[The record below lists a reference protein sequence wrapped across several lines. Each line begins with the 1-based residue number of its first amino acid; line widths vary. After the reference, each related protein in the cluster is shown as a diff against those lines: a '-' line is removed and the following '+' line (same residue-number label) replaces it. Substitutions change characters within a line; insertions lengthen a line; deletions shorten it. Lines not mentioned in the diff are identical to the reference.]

1 MCLRPKLQF
10 FISAAD
16 LLFRCL
22 RIHDETFRYGEPRTN
37 RLGEALPRRVYRGRK
52 PHAGIDYTAWVKNA
66 EFQRKIYS
74 VSELSSEIRDML
86 ERRFVDVWVEGEISN
101 FKASTA
107 GHLYFTLKDDRA
119 HLSAVCFRNSAR
131 LLRFRPENGKLFRA
145 RGRVSAYEG
154 RGEYQ
159 LVVEVLE
166 PAGLG
171 ALQLAFEQLK
181 EKLDKEGLFRTERKR
196 PIPLFPRKIGI
207 VTSLKSA
214 ALRDIL
220 SVLKRRHNA
229 IDVLI
234 CPAEVQGDGASLQIM
249 EGIDCLARTDVDVI
263 IVTRGGGSME
273 DLWPFNEER
282 VARAIVRS
290 QKPVISAVG
299 HEVDFTICDF
309 VSDLRAPTPS
319 AAAEIVIK
327 SKVEIA
333 DRVSQLENRL
343 EGTIKYK
350 LSTLRHFMASKV
362 GSRGFVVAEA
372 RIRRM
377 AQRVDDLAFRVEQV
391 GRTGGFL
398 RARAHQV
405 EMCEQRLSNAVNQ
418 RLKKSH
424 QAFARI
430 AHTLE
435 ALSPLAVLERGY
447 AICLTPEGQV
457 VRSADAVAP
466 DAMVNVKLH
475 KGSIQAKVISKEE
488 EK

>member
-1 MCLRPKLQF
+1 
-10 FISAAD
+10 
-16 LLFRCL
+16 
-22 RIHDETFRYGEPRTN
+22 
-37 RLGEALPRRVYRGRK
+37 
-52 PHAGIDYTAWVKNA
+52 VKNT

-74 VSELSSEIRDML
+74 VSELSGEIRDML

-145 RGRVSAYEG
+145 RGRVSTYEG

-181 EKLDKEGLFRTERKR
+181 ERLEKEGLFRQERKR

-207 VTSLKSA
+207 VTSPKSA

-229 IDVLI
+229 INVLI
-234 CPAEVQGDGASLQIM
+234 FPAEVQGDSASLQVM
-249 EGIDCLARTDVDVI
+249 EGIDCLSRSDVDVI

-327 SKVEIA
+327 SKVEISE
-333 DRVSQLENRL
+333 RVAQLENRL
-343 EGTIKYK
+343 QGTIKYR

-362 GSRGFVVAEA
+362 GSRGFVVAET

-377 AQRVDDLAFRVEQV
+377 AQRVDDLAFRVEQI
-391 GRTGGFL
+391 GRTGSFL
-398 RARAHQV
+398 RTRAHNV
-405 EMCEQRLSNAVNQ
+405 EICEQRMSNAIQQ
-418 RLKKSH
+418 RLKKWQ
-424 QAFARI
+424 QAFGRI
-430 AHTLE
+430 AHTLD

-447 AICLTPEGQV
+447 AICLTPDGQV
-457 VRSADAVAP
+457 IRSSDAVEENAT
-466 DAMVNVKLH
+466 VKVKLH
-475 KGSIQAKVISKEE
+475 KGSLEAKVVSRENDE
-488 EK
+488 PV

>member
-1 MCLRPKLQF
+1 M
-10 FISAAD
+10 
-16 LLFRCL
+16 
-22 RIHDETFRYGEPRTN
+22 
-37 RLGEALPRRVYRGRK
+37 
-52 PHAGIDYTAWVKNA
+52 KNP
-66 EFQRKIYS
+66 EFQRKIYT
-74 VSELSSEIRDML
+74 VSELSFEIRELL

-101 FKASTA
+101 FKTSTA

-119 HLSAVCFRNSAR
+119 HLAAVCFRNTAR

-145 RGRVSAYEG
+145 RGRVSTYEG

-181 EKLDKEGLFRTERKR
+181 EKLEKEGLFRPERKR

-207 VTSLKSA
+207 VTSPKSA

-220 SVLKRRHNA
+220 TVLKRRHDTIN
-229 IDVLI
+229 VLI
-234 CPAEVQGDGASLQIM
+234 YPAEVQGDGASIQVMDGVDYLS
-249 EGIDCLARTDVDVI
+249 RNSDVDVI
-263 IVTRGGGSME
+263 IVARGGGSME

-299 HEVDFTICDF
+299 HEVDFTISDF
-309 VSDLRAPTPS
+309 VADLRAATPS

-327 SKVEIA
+327 SKDEIA
-333 DRVSQLENRL
+333 QRVVQLERNL
-343 EGTIKYK
+343 AGAIKYR
-350 LSTLRHFMASKV
+350 LSGLRHFLASKA
-362 GSRGFVVAEA
+362 GSRGFVAAETQ
-372 RIRRM
+372 IKRM
-377 AQRVDDLAFRVEQV
+377 TQRVDDLTFRIERFARTGAFIRTRAHRVE
-391 GRTGGFL
+391 
-398 RARAHQV
+398 
-405 EMCEQRLSNAVNQ
+405 MSEQRLSGAIHQ
-418 RLKKSH
+418 TLKKAH

-447 AICLTPEGQV
+447 AICLTPDGRV
-457 VRSADAVAP
+457 VRSAD
-466 DAMVNVKLH
+466 MVDLDQVVKVKLH
-475 KGSIQAKVISKEE
+475 EGSLVAKVIEKEKE
-488 EK
+488 IN